1 MDINELPKD
10 QFAIYGSGPLDVRGI
25 RKARDIDLIVT
36 EKLFKELSKKYP
48 VKKSTF
54 AKVKIVVD
62 NIEIFKEWQY
72 NQDVNKLIKEADIIN
87 GIRYVQL
94 KDVLDWKKARALPK
108 DLRDVKLIE
117 EYMKSRKPS
126 DIKP

>member
-108 DLRDVKLIE
+108 DLR
-117 EYMKSRKPS
+117 
-126 DIKP
+126 